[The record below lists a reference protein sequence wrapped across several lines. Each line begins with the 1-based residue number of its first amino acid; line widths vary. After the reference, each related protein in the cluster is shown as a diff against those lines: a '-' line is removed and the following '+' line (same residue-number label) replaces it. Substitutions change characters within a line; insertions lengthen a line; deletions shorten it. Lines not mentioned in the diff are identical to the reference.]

1 MSYSYLYRA
10 INKVMQPQKQA
21 STKMQVYVEVNGQQA
36 GPFTKTELTQLIK
49 NGTLTAETLVWEAGM
64 ANWAQAATMPN
75 VNKLLILNAPKRKAT
90 GAPKPQ
96 AASKPEPKAPHPL
109 RADLINAMSQLG
121 FKGADIAKSVDALLA
136 EQPDITSA
144 AALKILLKQ

>member
-21 STKMQVYVEVNGQQA
+21 TNKMQVYVVVNGQQA

-49 NGTLTAETLVWEAGM
+49 NGMLAAETLVWEAGM

-90 GAPKPQ
+90 GASKPQ
-96 AASKPEPKAPHPL
+96 AASKPEPKTPHPL

-121 FKGADIAKSVDALLA
+121 FKGADIAKSVDSLLA

>member
-21 STKMQVYVEVNGQQA
+21 PNKMQVYVVVNGQQA

-49 NGTLTAETLVWEAGM
+49 NGTLTAETLVWELGM

-75 VNKLLILNAPKRKAT
+75 VNKLLILNAPKRKAI
-90 GAPKPQ
+90 GALKPQ